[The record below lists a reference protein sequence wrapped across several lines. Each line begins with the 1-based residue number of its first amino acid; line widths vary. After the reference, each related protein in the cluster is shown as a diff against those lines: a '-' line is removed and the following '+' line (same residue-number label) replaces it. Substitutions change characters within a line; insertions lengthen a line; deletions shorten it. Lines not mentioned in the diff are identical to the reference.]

1 MTKKINH
8 GILFSSVLTLAA
20 CLVFFVGVQ
29 YQMYDDTL
37 KSSLEN
43 KAEII
48 SRNADESE
56 LEAYGGIKER
66 VTLIS
71 KDGKVL
77 FDNKAKASEMGSHAK
92 RKEVKNALKNGEGY
106 DIRRSE
112 TLGVKTCY
120 YALKLKDGNILRV
133 SEDAM
138 SLLAVISGLIPAICA
153 IAVMTVILAAV
164 LADIISKKIIK
175 PINNMN
181 LENPEYNDAYDE
193 LSPFITKINDQNKRI
208 RHQIAELKRSR
219 LEFDTIAENMTEGL
233 CLTDK
238 NGKVI
243 MHNSGFE
250 KIFGPD
256 SDIDGNNILTFCR
269 DESFRKTLENIRES
283 EKSENLLVI
292 GGKSFE
298 ITANPVFDENGSACG
313 AAILIVD
320 VTEKEKREKLRR
332 EFTANV
338 SHELKTPLT
347 SILGI
352 SDMMKNGIVKEEDI
366 KSFASDI
373 NNEASRLITL
383 VNDIIKLSRLD
394 EEKENPED
402 AETVDLNEISR
413 EVVKSLSPVADK
425 KRIKLNLSGE
435 KAEIQGGRSLIFE
448 MVYNLCDNAV
458 KYNRD
463 GGSAEIITGTENG
476 KPFVTV
482 KDTGIGIPQDKTD
495 RIFERFYRVDKSRS
509 KSSGGTGLGLSI
521 VKHIALSLGGEISVS
536 SELDKGTE
544 IKIVF
549 DKKFSEQPA

>member
-1 MTKKINH
+1 MTKKINR

-37 KSSLEN
+37 KSSLES

-56 LEAYGGIKER
+56 LKTYNGIKER

-71 KDGKVL
+71 SDGKVL
-77 FDNKAKASEMGSHAK
+77 FDNKARASEMGNHAK

-138 SLLAVISGLIPAICA
+138 SLLAVISGLFPAICA

-164 LADIISKKIIK
+164 LADIISKKIVK

-181 LENPEYNDAYDE
+181 LDTPEYNDAYDE
-193 LSPFITKINDQNKRI
+193 LSPFITKINDQNKKI
-208 RHQIAELKRSR
+208 RRQIAELKRSR

-238 NGKVI
+238 KGNVI

-250 KIFGPD
+250 KIFGSD

-269 DESFRKTLENIRES
+269 DESFRKTLENIREN
-283 EKSENLLVI
+283 EKSDSLLTV
-292 GGKSFE
+292 GGKNYE
-298 ITANPVFDENGSACG
+298 ITANPVFDENGTACG
-313 AAILIVD
+313 AAVLVVD

-366 KSFASDI
+366 KGFAANI
-373 NNEASRLITL
+373 NTEAARLITL
-383 VNDIIKLSRLD
+383 VNDIIKLSQLD
-394 EEKENPED
+394 EEQENPED
-402 AETVDLNEISR
+402 AETVDLNEISE
-413 EVVKSLSPVADK
+413 EVIKSLTPVAEK
-425 KRIKLNLSGE
+425 KQIKLKLTGV

-448 MVYNLCDNAV
+448 MIYNLCDNAV

-463 GGSAEIITGTENG
+463 GGGAEIITGTE
-476 KPFVTV
+476 
-482 KDTGIGIPQDKTD
+482 KD
-495 RIFERFYRVDKSRS
+495 RKS
-509 KSSGGTGLGLSI
+509 
-521 VKHIALSLGGEISVS
+521 VV
-536 SELDKGTE
+536 
-544 IKIVF
+544 
-549 DKKFSEQPA
+549 

>member
-1 MTKKINH
+1 MTKKINR

-37 KSSLEN
+37 KSSLES

-56 LEAYGGIKER
+56 LKTYNGIKER

-71 KDGKVL
+71 SDGKVL
-77 FDNKAKASEMGSHAK
+77 FDNKARASEMGNHAK

-138 SLLAVISGLIPAICA
+138 SLLAVISGLFPAICA

-164 LADIISKKIIK
+164 LADIISKKIVK

-181 LENPEYNDAYDE
+181 LDTPEYNDAYDE
-193 LSPFITKINDQNKRI
+193 LSPFITKINDQNKKI
-208 RHQIAELKRSR
+208 RRQIAELKRSR

-238 NGKVI
+238 KGNVI

-250 KIFGPD
+250 KIFGSD

-269 DESFRKTLENIRES
+269 DESFRKTLENIREN
-283 EKSENLLVI
+283 EKSDSLLTV
-292 GGKSFE
+292 GGKNYE
-298 ITANPVFDENGSACG
+298 ITANPVFDENGTACG
-313 AAILIVD
+313 AAVLVVD

-366 KSFASDI
+366 KGFAADI
-373 NNEASRLITL
+373 NTEAARLITL
-383 VNDIIKLSRLD
+383 VNDIIKLSQLD
-394 EEKENPED
+394 EEQENPED
-402 AETVDLNEISR
+402 AETVDLNEISE
-413 EVVKSLSPVADK
+413 EVIKSLTPVAEK
-425 KRIKLNLSGE
+425 KQIKLKLTGV

-448 MVYNLCDNAV
+448 MIYNLCDNAV

-463 GGSAEIITGTENG
+463 GESAEIITGTENG
-476 KPFVTV
+476 KPFITV
-482 KDTGIGIPQDKTD
+482 KDTGIGIPKDKTD

-549 DKKFSEQPA
+549 GKKFEE

>member
-1 MTKKINH
+1 MTKKINR

-37 KSSLEN
+37 KSSLES

-56 LEAYGGIKER
+56 LKTYNGIKER
-66 VTLIS
+66 ATLIS
-71 KDGKVL
+71 SDGKVL
-77 FDNKAKASEMGSHAK
+77 FDNKARTSEMGNHAK

-138 SLLAVISGLIPAICA
+138 SLLAVISGLFPAICA

-164 LADIISKKIIK
+164 LADIISKKIVK

-181 LENPEYNDAYDE
+181 LDTPEYNDAYDE
-193 LSPFITKINDQNKRI
+193 LSPFITKINDQNKKI
-208 RHQIAELKRSR
+208 RRQIAELKRSR

-238 NGKVI
+238 KGNVI

-250 KIFGPD
+250 KIFGSD

-269 DESFRKTLENIRES
+269 DESFRKTLENIREN
-283 EKSENLLVI
+283 EKSDSLLTV
-292 GGKSFE
+292 GGKNYE
-298 ITANPVFDENGSACG
+298 ITANPVFDENGTACG
-313 AAILIVD
+313 AAVLVVD

-366 KSFASDI
+366 KGFAADI
-373 NNEASRLITL
+373 NTEAARLITL
-383 VNDIIKLSRLD
+383 VNDIIKLSQLD
-394 EEKENPED
+394 EEQENPED
-402 AETVDLNEISR
+402 AETVDLNEISE
-413 EVVKSLSPVADK
+413 EVIKSLTPVAEK
-425 KRIKLNLSGE
+425 KQIKLKLTGV

-448 MVYNLCDNAV
+448 MIYNLCDNAV

-463 GGSAEIITGTENG
+463 GGGAEIITGTENG
-476 KPFVTV
+476 KPFITV
-482 KDTGIGIPQDKTD
+482 KDTGIGIPKDKTD

-549 DKKFSEQPA
+549 GKKFEE

>member
-1 MTKKINH
+1 MTKKINR

-29 YQMYDDTL
+29 YQMYDDAL
-37 KSSLEN
+37 KSSLES

-56 LEAYGGIKER
+56 LKTYEGIKER

-77 FDNKAKASEMGSHAK
+77 FDNKAKASEMGNHAK

-120 YALKLKDGNILRV
+120 YALKLKDGNVLRV

-138 SLLAVISGLIPAICA
+138 SLLAVISGLFPAICA

-164 LADIISKKIIK
+164 LADIISKKIVK

-181 LENPEYNDAYDE
+181 LDTPEYNDAYDE
-193 LSPFITKINDQNKRI
+193 LSPFITKINDQNKKI

-238 NGKVI
+238 NGNVI

-250 KIFGPD
+250 KIFGSD
-256 SDIDGNNILTFCR
+256 SDIDGNNILTLCR
-269 DESFRKTLENIRES
+269 DESFRKTLENIREN
-283 EKSENLLVI
+283 EKSDSLLSVS
-292 GGKSFE
+292 GKNYE
-298 ITANPVFDENGSACG
+298 VTANPVFDENGTACG
-313 AAILIVD
+313 AAVLVVD

-366 KSFASDI
+366 KGFAADI
-373 NNEASRLITL
+373 NTEAARLITL
-383 VNDIIKLSRLD
+383 VNDIIKLSQLD
-394 EEKENPED
+394 EAQENPED
-402 AETVDLNEISR
+402 AETVDLNEISE
-413 EVVKSLSPVADK
+413 EVIKSLSPVADK
-425 KRIKLNLSGE
+425 KQIKLKLTGE
-435 KAEIQGGRSLIFE
+435 KAEIKGGKSLVFE
-448 MVYNLCDNAV
+448 MIYNLCDNAV

-476 KPFVTV
+476 KPFVCV

-549 DKKFSEQPA
+549 DKKFEE

>member
-1 MTKKINH
+1 MTKKINR

-37 KSSLEN
+37 KSSLES

-56 LEAYGGIKER
+56 LKTYNGIKER

-71 KDGKVL
+71 SDGKVL
-77 FDNKAKASEMGSHAK
+77 FDNKARTSEMGNHAK

-138 SLLAVISGLIPAICA
+138 SLLAVISGLFPAICA

-164 LADIISKKIIK
+164 LADIISKKIVK

-181 LENPEYNDAYDE
+181 LDTPEYNDTYDE
-193 LSPFITKINDQNKRI
+193 LSPFITKINDQNKKI
-208 RHQIAELKRSR
+208 RRQIAELKRSR

-238 NGKVI
+238 KGNVI

-250 KIFGPD
+250 KIFGSD

-269 DESFRKTLENIRES
+269 DESFRKTLENIREN
-283 EKSENLLVI
+283 EKSDSLLTV
-292 GGKSFE
+292 GGKNYE
-298 ITANPVFDENGSACG
+298 ITANPVFDENGTACG
-313 AAILIVD
+313 AAVLVVD

-366 KSFASDI
+366 KGFAADI
-373 NNEASRLITL
+373 NTEAARLITL
-383 VNDIIKLSRLD
+383 VNDIIKLSQLD
-394 EEKENPED
+394 EEQENPED
-402 AETVDLNEISR
+402 AETVDLNEISE
-413 EVVKSLSPVADK
+413 EVIKSLTPVAEK
-425 KRIKLNLSGE
+425 KQIKLKLTGV

-448 MVYNLCDNAV
+448 MIYNLCDNAV

-463 GGSAEIITGTENG
+463 GGGAEIITGTENG
-476 KPFVTV
+476 KPFITV
-482 KDTGIGIPQDKTD
+482 KDTGIGIPKDKTD

-549 DKKFSEQPA
+549 GKKFEE